1 MSEPDPQALLE
12 ADLRARRDSLGP
24 SLAKATWQLVLGE
37 VDDSLATLRTAHLEL
52 AADRERSDRVDLL
65 ALLVGDQVAARRH
78 AAASLDRAGAA
89 WVPGWRQYQEAM
101 LALVAGQDDLAAER
115 VGELEAYA
123 ATHDRLPSGP
133 PTSVAATPAGILA
146 ADPVR
151 ASTGLDAF
159 LGWHLRSARSRSNLF
174 NSSIGVVCLD
184 AIVALLVAHGRG
196 LTLSVDAKYRRAAVP
211 ILAVM
216 IAEWDGRPL
225 DRMAQLSLETDL
237 VAGPWLSRLGLDLGA
252 PPPRGPARSRAT
264 RTRPSRAPDVEP
276 EAVVEFLRSQIAA
289 GLGSR
294 WQLVSWSLMV
304 GDVPNA
310 RRHLQLAIAGA
321 RSAWAD
327 SHPTGGGILRRLL
340 RSEEVPNPNLVR
352 EHFGLALAAGDERG
366 LEESGR
372 LLGAWMDAVEEDER
386 RQGRALHPPYGHVAG
401 YLDFI
406 ADLLS
411 SKGPRA
417 PADRVS
423 SLPRHLH
430 AACIGIERRDAA
442 LVEQAINTC
451 LDAHARE
458 LERKTSPPAA
468 LCLPAIQLAAAAGR
482 LGMGVR
488 LDPKW
493 SAHPVPIIMREPG
506 AADRVGRLPT
516 DLIGRALF
524 GSPP

>member
-12 ADLRARRDSLGP
+12 ADLRARRDSLEP

-37 VDDSLATLRTAHLEL
+37 VDDSLATLRTAHREL
-52 AADRERSDRVDLL
+52 AADRERGDRVDLL
-65 ALLVGDQVAARRH
+65 ALLVGDQGGARRH

-101 LALVAGQDDLAAER
+101 LALVADQDDLAAER

-133 PTSVAATPAGILA
+133 PTSVAAIPAGILA
-146 ADPVR
+146 ADPDR

-196 LTLSVDAKYRRAAVP
+196 LTPSVFAKYRRASVP

-216 IAEWDGRPL
+216 ITEWDGKPL
-225 DRMAQLSLETDL
+225 DRIAQLSLETDL
-237 VAGPWLSRLGLDLGA
+237 VAGSWLSPVGLDLGA

-264 RTRPSRAPDVEP
+264 RSRSPRSADVEP
-276 EAVVEFLRSQIAA
+276 KAVVEFLRSQIAA

-294 WQLVSWSLMV
+294 WQLVSWSILV

-310 RRHLQLAIAGA
+310 RRHLQLALGEA
-321 RSAWAD
+321 RSGWAD
-327 SHPTGGGILRRLL
+327 SQPTGRGILRRL
-340 RSEEVPNPNLVR
+340 RSQEVPNPNLVR
-352 EHFGLALAAGDERG
+352 DHFGLALAVGDERG

-372 LLGAWMDAVEEDER
+372 LLRAWMDAVEEDER
-386 RQGRALHPPYGHVAG
+386 RQGRTLHPPYGHVAG

-411 SKGPRA
+411 SEGPRA

-430 AACIGIERRDAA
+430 AACIGLERRDAA

-451 LDAHARE
+451 LDDHVRE
-458 LERKTSPPAA
+458 LERKTSPPAP

-482 LGMGVR
+482 LGMVVR

-493 SAHPVPIIMREPG
+493 SAHPVPITVREPG

-516 DLIGRALF
+516 DLTGRPLF
-524 GSPP
+524 GSPQ

>member
-37 VDDSLATLRTAHLEL
+37 VDDSLETLRTAHREL
-52 AADRERSDRVDLL
+52 VADSERGDRVDLL
-65 ALLVGDQVAARRH
+65 ALLVDDREGARHH
-78 AAASLDRAGAA
+78 AAAALGRTGAL
-89 WVPGWRQYQEAM
+89 WVPGWRPYQQAM
-101 LALVAGQDDLAAER
+101 LALLAGQDDLAADH
-115 VGELEAYA
+115 VGEFEAYA

-133 PTSVAATPAGILA
+133 PTSVAAIPAGILA
-146 ADPVR
+146 ADRVR

-174 NSSIGVVCLD
+174 NSTTGVVCLD

-225 DRMAQLSLETDL
+225 DHTAKLSLETDL
-237 VAGPWLSRLGLDLGA
+237 VAGPWLSQLGLDLGA
-252 PPPRGPARSRAT
+252 PPRGTARSRAT
-264 RTRPSRAPDVEP
+264 RTRPRPAADVEP
-276 EAVVEFLRSQIAA
+276 EAVAEFLSRQIAA

-294 WQLVSWSLMV
+294 WQLASWSLMI
-304 GDVPNA
+304 GDVPHA
-310 RRHLQLAIAGA
+310 RRHLQLALAEA
-321 RSAWAD
+321 RSSWVD
-327 SHPTGGGILRRLL
+327 SQPTGGGILRRLL
-340 RSEEVPNPNLVR
+340 RSQEVPNPNLVR

-372 LLGAWMDAVEEDER
+372 LLEAWMDAVEEDER
-386 RQGRALHPPYGHVAG
+386 RQGRWLHPPYGHVAG

-406 ADLLS
+406 AELLS

-430 AACIGIERRDAA
+430 AACIGLERRDTAH
-442 LVEQAINTC
+442 VEQAITTC
-451 LDAHARE
+451 LNDHARE
-458 LERKTSPPAA
+458 LERKTSPPAPV
-468 LCLPAIQLAAAAGR
+468 CLPAIQLAAAARR
-482 LGMGVR
+482 LGMAVL

-493 SAHPVPIIMREPG
+493 SSHPVPISVREPG
-506 AADRVGRLPT
+506 SVDRVGRLST
-516 DLIGRALF
+516 DLMGSALF
-524 GSPP
+524 ASPR